1 MEFFR
6 TERLLIRR
14 FEQRDATGL
23 FDYFSA
29 PRANCFVSE
38 KLNNF
43 EEAEA
48 EAEKTLQNPVISE
61 FLWQ

>member
-29 PRANCFVSE
+29 PRANCFASE
-38 KLNNF
+38 LFFVNRPLLPYGG
-43 EEAEA
+43 EA
-48 EAEKTLQNPVISE
+48 S
-61 FLWQ
+61 